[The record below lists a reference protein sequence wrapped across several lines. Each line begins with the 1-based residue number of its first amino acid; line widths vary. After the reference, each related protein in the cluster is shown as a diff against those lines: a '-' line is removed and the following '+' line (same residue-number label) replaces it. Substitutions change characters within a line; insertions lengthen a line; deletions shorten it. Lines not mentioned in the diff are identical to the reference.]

1 MRSRGP
7 YLALGAVVAAQ
18 WAAVLLLARR
28 VGSGDAGLLLAFLQA
43 LTLLPVAVA
52 AVYGI
57 AAALAGP
64 RLGVFAAAVWALGPY
79 ALIPFVDPRYEERYL
94 EGVLA
99 VLGGL
104 TDEPELPAL
113 VLLVVAAALAVRVAQ
128 GGRAREAALAGLA
141 AGAACAVETS
151 SLVFLPAPV
160 LAFLVA
166 RRPRVVAPFA
176 LAVLPGLALLW
187 IAGDG
192 LGTFSGAGTWSHL
205 HTNELLVR
213 EYSWSVRIPEW
224 LLLAGL
230 VGVARR
236 SLPVAALL
244 AAWFGAFLLVRGTD
258 PALTIQNVG
267 FLRELVPALP
277 AFALLAAAVPLLL
290 PPLPPLRG
298 WFGRRVVGGRE
309 GSDP

>member
-1 MRSRGP
+1 V
-7 YLALGAVVAAQ
+7 LAAVAGAQ

-28 VGSGDAGLLLAFLQA
+28 VGSGDAGLLLALLQG
-43 LTLLPVAVA
+43 LILLPVAVA

-79 ALIPFVDPRYEERYL
+79 ALIPFVDPRYEDRYL

-99 VLGGL
+99 VLAGL

-113 VLLVVAAALAVRVAQ
+113 VLLLAAALPAVRVAH
-128 GGRAREAALAGLA
+128 GGRSREAALAGLV

-151 SLVFLPAPV
+151 ALLFLPAV
-160 LAFLVA
+160 MLAFLAA
-166 RRPRVVAPFA
+166 RRPSA
-176 LAVLPGLALLW
+176 LALFAPALLPGLALTFLV
-187 IAGDG
+187 GDG
-192 LGTFSGAGTWSHL
+192 LDTFSGAGTWSHL
-205 HTNELLVR
+205 HTNELLIR

-224 LLLAGL
+224 LLLAGVL
-230 VGVARR
+230 GVARR
-236 SLPVAALL
+236 SLPAAALL

-258 PALTIQNVG
+258 PSLTVQNVR
-267 FLRELVPALP
+267 FYREMLPAVP

-290 PPLPPLRG
+290 PPLPRLRG
-298 WFGRRVVGGRE
+298 RIGRSARRGLI
-309 GSDP
+309 S